1 MRIKSALAAA
11 AVLALAAACGSGGG
25 GGQSSSSSSS
35 SSGEAVKLNFL
46 SLAWQKESVAAN
58 KQIVDDWN
66 KANPGIQVTYVQGS
80 WDNVNDQ
87 LVTQFAGGTAPDVIH
102 NDSPALSGFAA
113 DGYLLD
119 LTGKLPAELKS
130 DIPQPAWDTVTF
142 DDGKGGNGVYGVP
155 FLQES
160 QVIIANK
167 KLLDASGAR
176 VPTPDNPWTW
186 DEFSEAAKK
195 MTAKRPIVS
204 SSSGSGT
211 ETGQGYGV
219 AWAMKSPVNK
229 TLNLALNFGG
239 TFFQTADGKITVKV
253 GPEEREVLQRI
264 HDQLYKDKSADPAA
278 LGQGTA
284 DPLPAFF
291 QDKFA
296 MLPAGVYLRQ
306 QVAEQAPKGFEWVTL
321 PAPKGTTA
329 EQGAVSQTLS
339 IAQDSKH
346 PDEAM
351 KFIAYFLNGENQA
364 KLAKGDWLLPTS
376 QKAAA
381 DPSITGKEN
390 GWDVA
395 TASAK
400 NLVVAPFLKVKG
412 FDEWKSKVAT
422 PVLQEYYANKISI
435 DDAAKRLV
443 EDGNKVLE
451 RYQR

>member
-1 MRIKSALAAA
+1 MRIKSALAVVAIAA
-11 AVLALAAACGSGGG
+11 LTTACGGG
-25 GGQSSSSSSS
+25 GGGESSSN
-35 SSGEAVKLNFL
+35 EPVKIDFL

-58 KQIVDDWN
+58 KQLVEEWN
-66 KANPGIQVTYVQGS
+66 KANPNIQVTYVQGS

-102 NDSPALSGFAA
+102 NDSPALAGFAT

-119 LTGKLPAELKS
+119 LRDQLSAELKN
-130 DIPQPAWDTVTF
+130 DIPQSAWDTVTF
-142 DDGKGGNGVYGVP
+142 DGGKGEQGVYGVP

-167 KLLDASGAR
+167 KLLDAAKVR
-176 VPTPDNPWTW
+176 IPTADAPWTW
-186 DEFSEAAKK
+186 DEFSAAAKK
-195 MTAKRPIVS
+195 MTK
-204 SSSGSGT
+204 GDT
-211 ETGQGYGV
+211 YGV
-219 AWAMKSPVNK
+219 AWPMKSPVNK

-239 TFFQTADGKITVKV
+239 TFFQTAGGKTTVKV

-284 DPLPAFF
+284 DPLPAFYKG
-291 QDKFA
+291 KFA
-296 MLPAGVYLRQ
+296 LLPAGVYLRQ
-306 QVAEQAPKGFEWVTL
+306 QVAEQAPDGFEWVTL
-321 PAPKGTTA
+321 PGPKGTTA
-329 EQGAVSQTLS
+329 QQGAVSQTLS
-339 IAQDSKH
+339 IAQESEH

-351 KFIAYFLNGENQA
+351 KFISFFLNGSNQA

-381 DPSITGKEN
+381 DPAITTEEN

-400 NLVVAPFLKVKG
+400 NLVEAPFLKVNG

-422 PVLQEYYANKISI
+422 PVLQEYFANKITI
-435 DDAAKRLV
+435 DEVAKRLV

>member
-1 MRIKSALAAA
+1 MRITSALAAA
-11 AVLALAAACGSGGG
+11 AILTLAAACGGGG
-25 GGQSSSSSSS
+25 GAQSSSAPN
-35 SSGEAVKLNFL
+35 EPVKINFL

-58 KQIVDDWN
+58 KQLVDEWN
-66 KANPGIQVTYVQGS
+66 KANPNIQVTYVQGS

-102 NDSPALSGFAA
+102 NDSPALAGFAS

-119 LTGKLPAELKS
+119 LKDKLPAELKS

-142 DDGKGGNGVYGVP
+142 DDGKGQQGVYGVP

-176 VPTPDNPWTW
+176 VPTSDNPWTW
-186 DEFSEAAKK
+186 DEFSAAAKK
-195 MTAKRPIVS
+195 MTKD
-204 SSSGSGT
+204 GNF
-211 ETGQGYGV
+211 GV
-219 AWAMKSPVNK
+219 AWPMKSPVNK

-239 TFFQTADGKITVKV
+239 TFFQTADGKTTVKV

-284 DPLPAFF
+284 DPLPAFYKG
-291 QDKFA
+291 KFA
-296 MLPAGVYLRQ
+296 LLPAGVYLRQ
-306 QVAEQAPKGFEWVTL
+306 QVAEQAPKDFEWVTL
-321 PAPKGTTA
+321 PAPKGTGA
-329 EQGAVSQTLS
+329 QQGAVSQTLS

-346 PDEAM
+346 ADEAM
-351 KFIAYFLNGENQA
+351 KFIAFFLNGANQA

-376 QKAAA
+376 QAAAA
-381 DPSITGKEN
+381 DPAMTTKEN

-400 NLVVAPFLKVKG
+400 NLVVAPFLKVNG
-412 FDEWKSKVAT
+412 FDEWKTKVAT
-422 PVLQEYYANKISI
+422 PVLQEYFANKITI
-435 DDAAKRLV
+435 DQTAAKLV

>member
-1 MRIKSALAAA
+1 MRIKSALAVA
-11 AVLALAAACGSGGG
+11 AVLTLAAACGGGG
-25 GGQSSSSSSS
+25 GESSAP
-35 SSGEAVKLNFL
+35 GEPVKIDFL

-58 KQIVDDWN
+58 KQIVEEWN
-66 KANPGIQVTYVQGS
+66 KAHPDIQVTYVQGS

-87 LVTQFAGGTAPDVIH
+87 LVTQFSGGTAPDVIH
-102 NDSPALSGFAA
+102 NDSPALAGFAS

-119 LTGKLPAELKS
+119 LKDKLPAELKN
-130 DIPQPAWDTVTF
+130 DIPQTAWDTVTF
-142 DDGKGGNGVYGVP
+142 DDGQGGQGVYGVP

-167 KLLDASGAR
+167 KLLDAAKVR
-176 VPTPDNPWTW
+176 IPTPDDPWSW

-195 MTAKRPIVS
+195 MTK
-204 SSSGSGT
+204 GGT
-211 ETGQGYGV
+211 YGV
-219 AWAMKSPVNK
+219 AWPMKSPVNK

-239 TFFQTADGKITVKV
+239 TFFQTTDGKTTVKV

-284 DPLPAFF
+284 DPLPAFY
-291 QDKFA
+291 QGKFA
-296 MLPAGVYLRQ
+296 MLPTGVYLRQ
-306 QVAEQAPKGFEWVTL
+306 QVAEQAPDGFEWVTL

-351 KFIAYFLNGENQA
+351 QFIAFFLNAENQA

-376 QKAAA
+376 QKAAS
-381 DPSITGKEN
+381 DPAITTKEN

-400 NLVVAPFLKVKG
+400 NLVVAPFLKVNG
-412 FDEWKSKVAT
+412 FDEWKTKVAT
-422 PVLQEYYANKISI
+422 PALQEYFANKITI
-435 DDAAKRLV
+435 DEAAKRLV

-451 RYQR
+451 RYYR

>member
-1 MRIKSALAAA
+1 MRMKSALAAA
-11 AVLALAAACGSGGG
+11 AIVALTAACGSGGSG
-25 GGQSSSSSSS
+25 G
-35 SSGEAVKLNFL
+35 SGGDEAAKPGEPVKLNFL
-46 SLAWQKESVAAN
+46 SLAWQKESLAAN
-58 KQIVDDWN
+58 KQLVEEWN

-119 LTGKLPAELKS
+119 LSDKLPAELKS
-130 DIPQPAWDTVTF
+130 DIPQQSWDTVTF
-142 DDGKGGNGVYGVP
+142 DDGKGKQGVYGVP

-160 QVIIANK
+160 QVVIANK
-167 KLLDASGAR
+167 KLLDEAGVR
-176 VPTPDNPWTW
+176 LPTPEQPWTW
-186 DEFSEAAKK
+186 DEFSAAAKK
-195 MTAKRPIVS
+195 MTKD
-204 SSSGSGT
+204 GT
-211 ETGQGYGV
+211 FGV
-219 AWAMKSPVNK
+219 AWPMKSPVNK

-239 TFFQTADGKITVKV
+239 TFFQTAEGKTTVKV
-253 GPEEREVLQRI
+253 GPEEKEVLQRI
-264 HDQLYKDKSADPAA
+264 HDQLHKDKSADPAA

-284 DPLPAFF
+284 DPLPAFYKG
-291 QDKFA
+291 KFA

-306 QVAEQAPKGFEWVTL
+306 QVAEQAPDGFEWVTL
-321 PAPKGTTA
+321 PPLKGTTTQ
-329 EQGAVSQTLS
+329 QGAVSQTLS

-351 KFIAYFLNGENQA
+351 KFISFFLNGPNQA

-376 QKAAA
+376 VKAAA
-381 DPSITGKEN
+381 DPSITTKEN

-400 NLVVAPFLKVKG
+400 DLVVAPFLKVNG

-422 PVLQEYYANKISI
+422 PALQEYYANKITI
-435 DDAAKRLV
+435 DEAAKRLV
-443 EDGNKVLE
+443 EDGNQVLE

>member
-1 MRIKSALAAA
+1 MRIRSALAAA
-11 AVLALAAACGSGGG
+11 AILTLAAACGGGG
-25 GGQSSSSSSS
+25 GGESSSAPN
-35 SSGEAVKLNFL
+35 EPVKINFL

-58 KQIVDDWN
+58 KQLVDEWN
-66 KANPGIQVTYVQGS
+66 KANPNIQVTYVQGS

-102 NDSPALSGFAA
+102 NDSPALSGFAG

-119 LTGKLPAELKS
+119 LKDKLPAELKN

-142 DDGKGGNGVYGVP
+142 DDGKGGQGVYGVP

-167 KLLDASGAR
+167 KLLDASGVR

-186 DEFSEAAKK
+186 DEFSAAAKK
-195 MTAKRPIVS
+195 MTK
-204 SSSGSGT
+204 GGNF
-211 ETGQGYGV
+211 GV
-219 AWAMKSPVNK
+219 AWPMKSPVNK

-239 TFFQTADGKITVKV
+239 TFFQTADGKTTVKV

-284 DPLPAFF
+284 DPLPAFYKG
-291 QDKFA
+291 KFA
-296 MLPAGVYLRQ
+296 LLPAGVYLRQ
-306 QVAEQAPKGFEWVTL
+306 QVAEQAPEGFEWVTL
-321 PAPKGTTA
+321 PAPKGTSA
-329 EQGAVSQTLS
+329 QQGAVSQTLS

-351 KFIAYFLNGENQA
+351 KFIGFFLNGANQA

-376 QKAAA
+376 KTAAA
-381 DPSITGKEN
+381 DPAMTTKEN

-400 NLVVAPFLKVKG
+400 NLVVAPFLKVGG
-412 FDEWKSKVAT
+412 FDEWKTKVAT
-422 PVLQEYYANKISI
+422 PVLQEYFGNKITI
-435 DDAAKRLV
+435 DQAASRLV

>member
-11 AVLALAAACGSGGG
+11 ALLTLAAACGGGG
-25 GGQSSSSSSS
+25 GGEPSSAPN
-35 SSGEAVKLNFL
+35 EPVKLNFL

-58 KQIVDDWN
+58 KQLVDEWN
-66 KANPGIQVTYVQGS
+66 KANPTIQVTYVQGS

-102 NDSPALSGFAA
+102 NDSPALSGFAS

-119 LTGKLPAELKS
+119 LSDKLPAELKS
-130 DIPQPAWDTVTF
+130 DIPQSAWDTVTF
-142 DDGKGGNGVYGVP
+142 DGGKGEQGVYGVP

-167 KLLDASGAR
+167 KLLDEAQVR
-176 VPTPDNPWTW
+176 VPTADNPWTW

-195 MTAKRPIVS
+195 MTKGGAF
-204 SSSGSGT
+204 
-211 ETGQGYGV
+211 GV
-219 AWAMKSPVNK
+219 AWPMKSPVNK

-239 TFFQTADGKITVKV
+239 TFFQTAEGKTTVKV

-284 DPLPAFF
+284 DPLPAFYKG
-291 QDKFA
+291 KFA
-296 MLPAGVYLRQ
+296 LLPAGVYLRQ
-306 QVAEQAPKGFEWVTL
+306 QVVEQAPEGFEWVTL
-321 PAPKGTTA
+321 PAPKGTSA
-329 EQGAVSQTLS
+329 QQGAVSQTLS

-351 KFIAYFLNGENQA
+351 KFISFFLNGPNQA

-376 QKAAA
+376 QTAAA
-381 DPSITGKEN
+381 DPAMTTKDN

-400 NLVVAPFLKVKG
+400 NLVVAPFLKVNG

-422 PVLQEYYANKISI
+422 PVLQEYFANKITI
-435 DDAAKRLV
+435 DEAATKLV
-443 EDGNKVLE
+443 QEGNEVLE

>member
-11 AVLALAAACGSGGG
+11 AIVALAGACGSGGG
-25 GGQSSSSSSS
+25 DGGSSSSS
-35 SSGEAVKLNFL
+35 SSGEPVKINFL

-58 KQIVDDWN
+58 KQIVDEWN
-66 KANPGIQVTYVQGS
+66 KANPNIQVTYVQGS

-102 NDSPALSGFAA
+102 NDSPALSGFAS

-119 LTGKLPAELKS
+119 LKDKLPAELKG
-130 DIPQPAWDTVTF
+130 DIPQSAWDTVTF
-142 DDGKGGNGVYGVP
+142 DDGKGGQGVYGVP

-167 KLLDASGAR
+167 KLLDAAKVR
-176 VPTPDNPWTW
+176 VPTADNPWTW

-195 MTAKRPIVS
+195 MTKD
-204 SSSGSGT
+204 GT
-211 ETGQGYGV
+211 FGV

-239 TFFQTADGKITVKV
+239 TFFQTADGKTTVKV

-264 HDQLYKDKSADPAA
+264 HDQLHKDKSADPDA

-284 DPLPAFF
+284 DPLPAFYKG
-291 QDKFA
+291 KFA
-296 MLPAGVYLRQ
+296 LLPAGVYLRQ
-306 QVAEQAPKGFEWVTL
+306 QVAEQAPDGFEWVTL
-321 PAPKGTTA
+321 PGPKGTTA

-346 PDEAM
+346 PEEAM
-351 KFIAYFLNGENQA
+351 KFMAYFLNGPNQA

-376 QKAAA
+376 QTAAS
-381 DPSITGKEN
+381 DPAITTEEN

-400 NLVVAPFLKVKG
+400 NLVVAPFLKVNG

-422 PVLQEYYANKISI
+422 PVLQEYFAGKITL

-443 EDGNKVLE
+443 DEGNKVLE

>member
-1 MRIKSALAAA
+1 MRIKSALAATA
-11 AVLALAAACGSGGG
+11 IVALAAGCGGG
-25 GGQSSSSSSS
+25 GGGSEPSSSSN
-35 SSGEAVKLNFL
+35 EPVKINFL

-58 KQIVDDWN
+58 KQLVDEWN
-66 KANPGIQVTYVQGS
+66 KANPNIQVTYVQGS

-102 NDSPALSGFAA
+102 NDSPALSGFAS

-119 LTGKLPAELKS
+119 LSDKLPAELKS

-142 DDGKGGNGVYGVP
+142 DGGKGEQGVYGVP

-167 KLLDASGAR
+167 KLLDAAKVR
-176 VPTPDNPWTW
+176 IPTAQEPWTW
-186 DEFSEAAKK
+186 DEFSAAAKK
-195 MTAKRPIVS
+195 MTK
-204 SSSGSGT
+204 SGT
-211 ETGQGYGV
+211 FGV
-219 AWAMKSPVNK
+219 AWPMKSPVNK

-239 TFFQTADGKITVKV
+239 TFFQTADGKTTVKV

-284 DPLPAFF
+284 DPLPAFY
-291 QDKFA
+291 QGKFA
-296 MLPAGVYLRQ
+296 LLPAGVYLRQ
-306 QVAEQAPKGFEWVTL
+306 QVVEQAPKDFDWVTL
-321 PAPKGTTA
+321 PAPKGTSA
-329 EQGAVSQTLS
+329 QQGAVSQTLS
-339 IAQDSKH
+339 IAQESKH
-346 PDEAM
+346 ADESM
-351 KFIAYFLNGENQA
+351 KFIAFFLNGANQA

-376 QKAAA
+376 QTAAA
-381 DPSITGKEN
+381 DPGMTTEEN

-400 NLVVAPFLKVKG
+400 NLVVAPFLKVNG

-422 PVLQEYYANKISI
+422 PALQEFFANKITI
-435 DDAAKRLV
+435 DEVAKRLV

>member
-25 GGQSSSSSSS
+25 GGQSSSAPD
-35 SSGEAVKLNFL
+35 EPVKINFL
-46 SLAWQKESVAAN
+46 SLAWQKESLAAN
-58 KQIVDDWN
+58 KQLVEEWN
-66 KANPGIQVTYVQGS
+66 KANPKIQVTYVQGS

-102 NDSPALSGFAA
+102 NDSPALAGFSS

-119 LTGKLPAELKS
+119 LKDKLPAELKN
-130 DIPQPAWDTVTF
+130 DIPQAAWDTVTF
-142 DDGKGGNGVYGVP
+142 DDGKGNQGVYGVP

-167 KLLDASGAR
+167 KLLDASGVR

-195 MTAKRPIVS
+195 MTNKRPTVT
-204 SSSGSGT
+204 SSSGSET
-211 ETGQGYGV
+211 EMGQGYGV

-239 TFFQTADGKITVKV
+239 TFFQTADGKTTVKV

-306 QVAEQAPKGFEWVTL
+306 QVAEQAPQGFEWVTL
-321 PAPKGTTA
+321 PAPKGTSA
-329 EQGAVSQTLS
+329 QQGAVSQTLS
-339 IAQDSKH
+339 IAQESKH

-351 KFIAYFLNGENQA
+351 KFIAFFLNGQNQA

-376 QKAAA
+376 QTAAA
-381 DPSITGKEN
+381 DPAMTTKEN

-422 PVLQEYYANKISI
+422 PVLQEYYSDKISI

>member
-11 AVLALAAACGSGGG
+11 AIVALAGACGSGGG
-25 GGQSSSSSSS
+25 DGGSSSSS
-35 SSGEAVKLNFL
+35 SSGEPVKINFL

-58 KQIVDDWN
+58 KQIVDEWN
-66 KANPGIQVTYVQGS
+66 KANPNIQVTYVQGS

-102 NDSPALSGFAA
+102 NDSPALSGFAT

-119 LTGKLPAELKS
+119 LKDKLPAELKS
-130 DIPQPAWDTVTF
+130 DIPQSAWDTVTF
-142 DDGKGGNGVYGVP
+142 GDGKGGQGVYGVP

-167 KLLDASGAR
+167 KLLDAAKVR
-176 VPTPDNPWTW
+176 IPTPDNPWTW
-186 DEFSEAAKK
+186 DEFSAAAKK
-195 MTAKRPIVS
+195 MTKD
-204 SSSGSGT
+204 GT
-211 ETGQGYGV
+211 FGV

-239 TFFQTADGKITVKV
+239 TFFQTADGKTTVKV

-264 HDQLYKDKSADPAA
+264 HDQLYTDKSADPAA

-284 DPLPAFF
+284 DPLPAFYKG
-291 QDKFA
+291 KFA
-296 MLPAGVYLRQ
+296 MLPAGVFLRQ
-306 QVAEQAPKGFEWVTL
+306 QVAEQAPDGFEWVTL
-321 PAPKGTTA
+321 PGPKGTSA
-329 EQGAVSQTLS
+329 QQGAVSQTLS

-351 KFIAYFLNGENQA
+351 KFIAYFLNGANQA

-376 QKAAA
+376 QQAAA
-381 DPSITGKEN
+381 DPAMTTQEN

-400 NLVVAPFLKVKG
+400 NLVVAPFLKVNG
-412 FDEWKSKVAT
+412 FDEWKTKVAT
-422 PVLQEYYANKISI
+422 PVLQEYFANKITI
-435 DDAAKRLV
+435 DEAAKRLV
-443 EDGNKVLE
+443 DEGNKVLE

>member
-1 MRIKSALAAA
+1 MRITSALAAA
-11 AVLALAAACGSGGG
+11 AIVALTAACGSGGG
-25 GGQSSSSSSS
+25 GGSSSSAP
-35 SSGEAVKLNFL
+35 GEPVKINFL

-58 KQIVDDWN
+58 KQLVDEWN
-66 KANPGIQVTYVQGS
+66 KANPNIQVTYVQGS

-102 NDSPALSGFAA
+102 NDSPALSGFAT

-119 LTGKLPAELKS
+119 LKDKVPAELKS
-130 DIPQPAWDTVTF
+130 DIPQAAWDTVTF
-142 DDGKGGNGVYGVP
+142 GDGKGGQGVYGVP

-167 KLLDASGAR
+167 KLLDASKVR
-176 VPTPDNPWTW
+176 IPTPDNPWTW

-195 MTAKRPIVS
+195 MTEGDS
-204 SSSGSGT
+204 F
-211 ETGQGYGV
+211 GV
-219 AWAMKSPVNK
+219 AWPMKSPVNK

-239 TFFQTADGKITVKV
+239 TFFQTGADGKTTVKV

-264 HDQLYKDKSADPAA
+264 HDQLYKDKSADTDA
-278 LGQGTA
+278 LGMGTA

-291 QDKFA
+291 KGKFA
-296 MLPAGVYLRQ
+296 LLPAGVFLRQ
-306 QVAEQAPKGFEWVTL
+306 QVAEQAPDGFEWVTL
-321 PAPKGTTA
+321 PGPKGTTA
-329 EQGAVSQTLS
+329 QQGAVSQTLS

-351 KFIAYFLNGENQA
+351 KFIAFFLNGPNQA

-376 QKAAA
+376 QSAAA
-381 DPSITGKEN
+381 DPAMTTEEN

-400 NLVVAPFLKVKG
+400 NLVVAPFLKVNG

-422 PVLQEYYANKISI
+422 PVLQEFYANKITI
-435 DDAAKRLV
+435 EEAAKRLV
-443 EDGNKVLE
+443 DEGNKVLE

>member
-1 MRIKSALAAA
+1 MRITSALAAA
-11 AVLALAAACGSGGG
+11 AVLTLAAACGGGG
-25 GGQSSSSSSS
+25 GGSESSSSPN
-35 SSGEAVKLNFL
+35 EPVKIDFL

-58 KQIVDDWN
+58 KQLVDEWN

-102 NDSPALSGFAA
+102 NDSPALSGFAS

-119 LTGKLPAELKS
+119 LKDKLPADLKS

-142 DDGKGGNGVYGVP
+142 GDGKGGQGVYGVP

-167 KLLDASGAR
+167 KLLDESGVR
-176 VPTPDNPWTW
+176 IPTANEPWTW

-195 MTAKRPIVS
+195 MTKGES
-204 SSSGSGT
+204 
-211 ETGQGYGV
+211 YGV

-239 TFFQTADGKITVKV
+239 TFFQTGADGKTTVKV
-253 GPEEREVLQRI
+253 GQEEREVLQRI
-264 HDQLYKDKSADPAA
+264 HDQLHKDKSADPDA

-284 DPLPAFF
+284 DPLPAFYKG
-291 QDKFA
+291 KFA

-306 QVAEQAPKGFEWVTL
+306 QVVEQAPDGFEWVTL
-321 PAPKGTTA
+321 PAPKGTSA

-339 IAQDSKH
+339 IAQESEH

-351 KFIAYFLNGENQA
+351 KFISFFLNGTNQA

-381 DPSITGKEN
+381 DPAMTTEEN

-400 NLVVAPFLKVKG
+400 NLVVAPFLKVNG

-422 PVLQEYYANKISI
+422 PALQEYFANKITI
-435 DDAAKRLV
+435 DQVAAKLV

>member
-11 AVLALAAACGSGGG
+11 AIVAVAAAGCGSGGSGTTDKG
-25 GGQSSSSSSS
+25 GEAAKP
-35 SSGEAVKLNFL
+35 GEAVKLNFL
-46 SLAWQKESVAAN
+46 SLAWQKESLAAN
-58 KQIVDDWN
+58 KALVDEWN

-119 LTGKLPAELKS
+119 LKDKIPAELKS
-130 DIPQPAWDTVTF
+130 DIPQAAWDTTTF
-142 DDGKGGNGVYGVP
+142 DDGKGGQGVYGVP

-167 KLLDASGAR
+167 KLLDAAKVR
-176 VPTPDNPWTW
+176 IPTADSPWTW

-195 MTAKRPIVS
+195 MTK
-204 SSSGSGT
+204 SGNF
-211 ETGQGYGV
+211 GV
-219 AWAMKSPVNK
+219 AWPMKSPVNK

-239 TFFQTADGKITVKV
+239 KFFETTDGKTTVKV

-264 HDQLYKDKSADPAA
+264 HDQLWKDKSADPAA

-284 DPLPAFF
+284 DPLPAFYKG
-291 QDKFA
+291 KFA

-306 QVAEQAPKGFEWVTL
+306 QVAEQAPDGFEWVTL
-321 PAPKGTTA
+321 PGPKGTSA

-339 IAQDSKH
+339 VAQDSKH
-346 PDEAM
+346 PEEAL
-351 KFIAYFLNGENQA
+351 KFMAFFLNGANQA

-376 QKAAA
+376 QQAAA
-381 DPSITGKEN
+381 DPSITTAEN

-395 TASAK
+395 TASGK

-412 FDEWKSKVAT
+412 YDEWRSKVAT
-422 PVLQEYYANKISI
+422 PTLQQYFANKITL
-435 DDAAKRLV
+435 DEAATTLV
-443 EDGNKVLE
+443 NDGNEVLA
-451 RYQR
+451 RY

>member
-1 MRIKSALAAA
+1 MRITSALAAA
-11 AVLALAAACGSGGG
+11 AILTLAAACGGGG
-25 GGQSSSSSSS
+25 GGAQSSSAPN
-35 SSGEAVKLNFL
+35 EPVKINFL

-58 KQIVDDWN
+58 KQLVDEWN
-66 KANPGIQVTYVQGS
+66 KANPNIQVTYVQGS

-102 NDSPALSGFAA
+102 NDSPALSGFAS

-119 LTGKLPAELKS
+119 LKDKLPAELKS

-142 DDGKGGNGVYGVP
+142 DDGKGQQGVYGVP

-167 KLLDASGAR
+167 KLLDASGVR
-176 VPTPDNPWTW
+176 VPTADNPWTW
-186 DEFSEAAKK
+186 DEFSAAAKK
-195 MTAKRPIVS
+195 MTKD
-204 SSSGSGT
+204 GNF
-211 ETGQGYGV
+211 GV
-219 AWAMKSPVNK
+219 AWPMKSPVNK

-239 TFFQTADGKITVKV
+239 TFFQTADGKTTVKV

-284 DPLPAFF
+284 DPLPAFYKG
-291 QDKFA
+291 KFA
-296 MLPAGVYLRQ
+296 LLPAGVYLRQ
-306 QVAEQAPKGFEWVTL
+306 QVAEQAPEGFEWVTL
-321 PAPKGTTA
+321 PAPKGTSA
-329 EQGAVSQTLS
+329 QQGAVSQTLS

-351 KFIAYFLNGENQA
+351 KFIAFFLNGPNQA

-376 QKAAA
+376 QAAAA
-381 DPSITGKEN
+381 DPAMTTKEN

-400 NLVVAPFLKVKG
+400 NLVVAPFLKVNG
-412 FDEWKSKVAT
+412 FDEWKTKVAT
-422 PVLQEYYANKISI
+422 PTLQEYFANKITI
-435 DDAAKRLV
+435 DQAASKLV

>member
-11 AVLALAAACGSGGG
+11 AIVALTAACGSGGG
-25 GGQSSSSSSS
+25 GGSSSSAPS
-35 SSGEAVKLNFL
+35 EPVKINFL

-58 KQIVDDWN
+58 KQLVDEWN
-66 KANPGIQVTYVQGS
+66 KANPNIQVTYVQGS

-102 NDSPALSGFAA
+102 NDSPALSGYAT

-119 LTGKLPAELKS
+119 LTDKLPAELKS
-130 DIPQPAWDTVTF
+130 DIPQAAWDTVTF
-142 DDGKGGNGVYGVP
+142 DGGKGEQGVYGVP

-167 KLLDASGAR
+167 KLLEASGVRIPAA
-176 VPTPDNPWTW
+176 DNPWTW
-186 DEFSEAAKK
+186 DEFSAAAKK
-195 MTAKRPIVS
+195 MTKGDAF
-204 SSSGSGT
+204 
-211 ETGQGYGV
+211 GV
-219 AWAMKSPVNK
+219 AWPMKSPVNK
-229 TLNLALNFGG
+229 TLNLALTYGG
-239 TFFQTADGKITVKV
+239 TFFQTADGKTTVKV

-284 DPLPAFF
+284 DPLPAFYKG
-291 QDKFA
+291 KFA
-296 MLPAGVYLRQ
+296 MLPAGVFLRQ
-306 QVAEQAPKGFEWVTL
+306 QVAEQAPDGFEWVTL
-321 PAPKGTTA
+321 PGPKGTSA
-329 EQGAVSQTLS
+329 QQGAVSQTLS

-351 KFIAYFLNGENQA
+351 KFIAFFLNGPNQA

-376 QKAAA
+376 QAAAA
-381 DPSITGKEN
+381 DPAMTTQEN

-400 NLVVAPFLKVKG
+400 NLVVAPFLKVNG
-412 FDEWKSKVAT
+412 FDEWKNKVAT
-422 PVLQEYYANKISI
+422 PVLQEFYANKITI
-435 DDAAKRLV
+435 DEAAKRLV
-443 EDGNKVLE
+443 DEGNKVLE

>member
-1 MRIKSALAAA
+1 MRMKSALAAA
-11 AVLALAAACGSGGG
+11 AIVALAAACGSGGG
-25 GGQSSSSSSS
+25 GGDEAAKP
-35 SSGEAVKLNFL
+35 GEPVKLNFL
-46 SLAWQKESVAAN
+46 SLAWQKESLAAN
-58 KQIVDDWN
+58 KQLVEEWN

-87 LVTQFAGGTAPDVIH
+87 LVTQFAGGSAPDVIH
-102 NDSPALSGFAA
+102 NDSPALAGFAA

-119 LTGKLPAELKS
+119 LSDKLPADLKA

-142 DDGKGGNGVYGVP
+142 DDGKGKQGVYGVP

-167 KLLDASGAR
+167 KLLDAAGVR
-176 VPTPDNPWTW
+176 VPTPGQPWTW

-195 MTAKRPIVS
+195 MTKD
-204 SSSGSGT
+204 GT
-211 ETGQGYGV
+211 FGV
-219 AWAMKSPVNK
+219 AWPMKSPVNK

-239 TFFQTADGKITVKV
+239 TFFQTAEGKTTVKV
-253 GPEEREVLQRI
+253 GPEEKEVLQRI
-264 HDQLYKDKSADPAA
+264 HDQLHKDKSADPAA

-284 DPLPAFF
+284 DPLPAFYKG
-291 QDKFA
+291 KFA

-306 QVAEQAPKGFEWVTL
+306 QVAEQAPDGFEWVTL
-321 PAPKGTTA
+321 PPLKGTTTQ
-329 EQGAVSQTLS
+329 QGAVSQTLS

-351 KFIAYFLNGENQA
+351 KFISFFLNGPNQA

-376 QKAAA
+376 VKAAA
-381 DPSITGKEN
+381 DPSITTKED

-400 NLVVAPFLKVKG
+400 DLVVAPFLKVNG

-422 PVLQEYYANKISI
+422 PVLQEYYANKITI
-435 DDAAKRLV
+435 DEAAKRLV
-443 EDGNKVLE
+443 EDGNQVLE

>member
-1 MRIKSALAAA
+1 MRIRSALAVAA
-11 AVLALAAACGSGGG
+11 IVTLAAACGGGG
-25 GGQSSSSSSS
+25 GGGETP
-35 SSGEAVKLNFL
+35 SGDGQPVKLDFL

-58 KQIVDDWN
+58 KEIVAEWN
-66 KANPGIQVTYVQGS
+66 KSHPDIQVTYVQGS

-102 NDSPALSGFAA
+102 NDSPALAGFAS

-119 LTGKLPAELKS
+119 LTAKLPAELKS
-130 DIPQPAWDTVTF
+130 DIPQAAWDTVTF
-142 DDGKGGNGVYGVP
+142 MGGEGEQGVYGVP

-167 KLLDASGAR
+167 KLLDASGVR

-195 MTAKRPIVS
+195 MTKD
-204 SSSGSGT
+204 GT
-211 ETGQGYGV
+211 YGV
-219 AWAMKSPVNK
+219 AWAMKSPVNR

-239 TFFQTADGKITVKV
+239 TFFQTGADGNTTVKV

-291 QDKFA
+291 QGKFA
-296 MLPAGVYLRQ
+296 MLPTGVYLRQ
-306 QVAEQAPKGFEWVTL
+306 QVTEQAPDGFEWVTL
-321 PAPKGTTA
+321 PAPKGVTA

-339 IAQDSKH
+339 IAQDSEH
-346 PDEAM
+346 PDQAM
-351 KFIAYFLNGENQA
+351 QFIAYFLNADNQA

-376 QKAAA
+376 QKAES
-381 DPSITGKEN
+381 DPAITTKEN

-400 NLVVAPFLKVKG
+400 NLVVAPFLKVNG
-412 FDEWKSKVAT
+412 YDEWRSKVAT
-422 PVLQEYYANKISI
+422 PVLQEYYANKISL

-443 EDGNKVLE
+443 EEGNQVLE
-451 RYQR
+451 RYHR

>member
-1 MRIKSALAAA
+1 MRIKSALAVVAIAA
-11 AVLALAAACGSGGG
+11 LTTACGGG
-25 GGQSSSSSSS
+25 GGGESSSPN
-35 SSGEAVKLNFL
+35 EPVKIDFL

-58 KQIVDDWN
+58 KQLVEEWN
-66 KANPGIQVTYVQGS
+66 KANPNIQVTYVQGS

-102 NDSPALSGFAA
+102 NDSPALSGFAT

-119 LTGKLPAELKS
+119 LSGKLPAELKN
-130 DIPQPAWDTVTF
+130 DIPQAAWDTVTF
-142 DDGKGGNGVYGVP
+142 DGGKGEQGVYGVP

-160 QVIIANK
+160 QVVIANK
-167 KLLDASGAR
+167 KLLEAAKVRIPTADA
-176 VPTPDNPWTW
+176 PWTW
-186 DEFSEAAKK
+186 DEFSAAAKK
-195 MTAKRPIVS
+195 MTK
-204 SSSGSGT
+204 GDT
-211 ETGQGYGV
+211 YGV
-219 AWAMKSPVNK
+219 AWPMKSPVNK

-239 TFFQTADGKITVKV
+239 TFFQTVDGKTTVKV

-284 DPLPAFF
+284 DPLPAFYKG
-291 QDKFA
+291 KFA
-296 MLPAGVYLRQ
+296 LLPAGVYLRQ
-306 QVAEQAPKGFEWVTL
+306 QVAEQAPDGFEWVTL
-321 PAPKGTTA
+321 PGPKGTTTQ
-329 EQGAVSQTLS
+329 QGAVSQTLS
-339 IAQDSKH
+339 IAQESEH

-351 KFIAYFLNGENQA
+351 KFISFFLNGPNQA

-376 QKAAA
+376 KKAAA
-381 DPSITGKEN
+381 DPAMTSEEN

-400 NLVVAPFLKVKG
+400 DLVVAPFLKVNG

-422 PVLQEYYANKISI
+422 PALQEYFANKITI
-435 DDAAKRLV
+435 DEVAKRLV

>member
-1 MRIKSALAAA
+1 MRITSALAAA
-11 AVLALAAACGSGGG
+11 AVLTLAAACGGGG
-25 GGQSSSSSSS
+25 GGSESSSSSPN
-35 SSGEAVKLNFL
+35 EPVKIDFL

-58 KQIVDDWN
+58 KQLVDEWN

-102 NDSPALSGFAA
+102 NDSPALSGFAS

-119 LTGKLPAELKS
+119 LKDKLPAELKS

-142 DDGKGGNGVYGVP
+142 GDGKGGQGVYGVP

-167 KLLDASGAR
+167 KLLDESGVRIPTASE
-176 VPTPDNPWTW
+176 PWTW

-195 MTAKRPIVS
+195 MTKGES
-204 SSSGSGT
+204 
-211 ETGQGYGV
+211 YGV

-239 TFFQTADGKITVKV
+239 TFFQTGADGKTTVKV

-264 HDQLYKDKSADPAA
+264 HDQLHKDKSADPDA

-284 DPLPAFF
+284 DPLPAFYKG
-291 QDKFA
+291 KFA

-306 QVAEQAPKGFEWVTL
+306 QVVEQAPDGFEWVTL
-321 PAPKGTTA
+321 PAPKGTSA

-339 IAQDSKH
+339 IAQESEH

-351 KFIAYFLNGENQA
+351 KFISFFLNGTNQA

-381 DPSITGKEN
+381 DPAMTTEEN

-400 NLVVAPFLKVKG
+400 NLVVAPFLKVNG

-422 PVLQEYYANKISI
+422 PALQEYFANKITI
-435 DDAAKRLV
+435 DQVAAKLV

>member
-1 MRIKSALAAA
+1 MRITSALAAA
-11 AVLALAAACGSGGG
+11 AVLTLAAACGGGG
-25 GGQSSSSSSS
+25 GGSESSSSPD
-35 SSGEAVKLNFL
+35 EPVKIDFL

-58 KQIVDDWN
+58 KQLVDEWN

-102 NDSPALSGFAA
+102 NDSPALSGFAS

-119 LTGKLPAELKS
+119 LKDKLPAELKS
-130 DIPQPAWDTVTF
+130 DIPQTAWDTVTF
-142 DDGKGGNGVYGVP
+142 GDGKGGQGVYGVP

-167 KLLDASGAR
+167 KLLDEAGVR
-176 VPTPDNPWTW
+176 IPTANEPWTW
-186 DEFSEAAKK
+186 DEFSAAAKK
-195 MTAKRPIVS
+195 MTKGES
-204 SSSGSGT
+204 
-211 ETGQGYGV
+211 YGV

-239 TFFQTADGKITVKV
+239 TFFQTGADGKTTVKV

-264 HDQLYKDKSADPAA
+264 HDQLYKDKSADPDA

-284 DPLPAFF
+284 DPLPAFYKG
-291 QDKFA
+291 KFA

-306 QVAEQAPKGFEWVTL
+306 QVVEQAPDGFEWVTL
-321 PAPKGTTA
+321 PAPKGTSA
-329 EQGAVSQTLS
+329 QQGAVSQTLS
-339 IAQDSKH
+339 IAQESEH
-346 PDEAM
+346 PEEAM
-351 KFIAYFLNGENQA
+351 KFISFFLNGANQA

-381 DPSITGKEN
+381 DPAMTTEEN

-400 NLVVAPFLKVKG
+400 SLVVAPFLKVNG

-422 PVLQEYYANKISI
+422 PALQEYFANKINI
-435 DDAAKRLV
+435 DQVAAKLV